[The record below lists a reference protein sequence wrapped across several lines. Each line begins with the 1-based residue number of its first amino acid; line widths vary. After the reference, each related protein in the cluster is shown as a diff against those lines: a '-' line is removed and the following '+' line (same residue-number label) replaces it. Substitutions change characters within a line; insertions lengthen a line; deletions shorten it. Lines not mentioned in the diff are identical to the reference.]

1 MTYSNKSMFLKA
13 VSGVILAGAIIF
25 GGLISCSEKNKPQA
39 SGANNSTFFVDDVKK
54 LGDGFTVVG
63 QTNANG
69 QFDKK
74 LIALE
79 ACLKDN
85 AESKSVSNIN
95 FKITAGEATTSKVSD
110 PKGCV
115 QWVEVIEFNPNDPAK
130 SISMVRMIEALE
142 KHSGSEKFTL
152 SVNPWDNTFSFI
164 KQSPGA
170 TNNVNES
177 FIKYK
182 TKDLTTASVGLPS
195 NYDFYVKIN
204 DEELAGTLADSG
216 NSSASFYIDDV
227 KPVYSRFIG
236 DPNSLGQFSKVLL
249 GLEICLLDAAKKS
262 PVTNVKFKLSAGD
275 FLIEKTTSNK
285 GCIFWQEVIDYVPTS
300 TEYFYPFLREIQAL
314 QSQKGS
320 IKFVYSYNPWI
331 DKVVYEKKMSVTFE
345 DKYTYSDGKTSP
357 LPNVAHDFYVKIA
370 KFDGMDFGYNSIKR
384 QTEIDT
390 LRLKYKGIDYQN
402 VSIDE
407 KLNLTIPYTYV
418 TDLSILFLKQSLGKL
433 VQEKIKMGKF
443 MFHLV
448 FLKEHQIVKNPQ
460 PEEVIAGVSFPGTPL
475 GDAGLV
481 TVPITINFKNLTAL
495 SSRMSVLLTVT
506 SLDEPALFPEQTFEG
521 MVNGITANEQL
532 DINLIPNDSNAHELL
547 AKYNQQEETYSKSRT
562 MLTVDSL
569 LSSEGFKLIE
579 KANVSYTKT
588 GILSVEKETVDLAK
602 SIQNLQDQHEFSTVE
617 KRALCSAFFQGLP
630 DLGGS
635 WTKSCLSGPEKLL
648 SAEITEFVNSNA
660 PKIVGTPSFGT
671 LEILVITSI
680 FQESEDTSF
689 SKGYGLKG
697 NIGATLDGSFNL
709 GYKPEDPKGFY
720 KDPAGN
726 LGFKVGLGGD
736 AYSGKT
742 YSLASKEN
750 KEVSLTST
758 QALTAQQF
766 SITMSAEVKKCL
778 LISAKPV
785 LQAKLTAANLPTSR
799 YLCAEST
806 KENRRENY
814 YLLDQ
819 AKVPKSNSI
828 ADTNSQVVNPL
839 RMLVRGAN
847 SYSYLKSMLTN
858 KYGYKIGLGK
868 MTSDQILNDPSNFM
882 TQEAPLMLSSTRKV
896 ILAK

>member
-1 MTYSNKSMFLKA
+1 MTYSNKSMFLKT
-13 VSGVILAGAIIF
+13 VSGMILSGAIIF
-25 GGLISCSEKNKPQA
+25 GGLISCSEKNKPQP

-95 FKITAGEATTSKVSD
+95 FKITAGEATTTKVSD

-216 NSSASFYIDDV
+216 NSGASFYIDEV
-227 KPVYSRFIG
+227 KFVSSRLIG
-236 DPNSLGQFSKVLL
+236 EPNALGQYSKLLL
-249 GLEICLLDAAKKS
+249 GFEACVLDAAKKA

-275 FLIEKTTSNK
+275 LSVEKTSSNK
-285 GCIFWQEVIDYVPTS
+285 GCIFWQEVIDYIPTGA
-300 TEYFYPFLREIQAL
+300 ENFFPFLRVIQAL

-320 IKFVYSYNPWI
+320 IKFVYSYNPWS
-331 DKVVYEKKMSVTFE
+331 DKFIYDKRASVSTE
-345 DKYTYSDGKTSP
+345 ELYTYMDKSSSP
-357 LPNVAHDFYVKIA
+357 LNKVNHEFYVKIA
-370 KFDGMDFGYNSIKR
+370 NLDETYSSIKR

-407 KLNLTIPYTYV
+407 KLNLTVPYTYV
-418 TDLSILFLKQSLGKL
+418 TDLSILFLKQSLGRL

-448 FLKEHQIVKNPQ
+448 FLKEHQVVKNPQ
-460 PEEVIAGVSFPGTPL
+460 PEEVVAGVSFKGSPL
-475 GDAGLV
+475 GDAGLIS
-481 TVPITINFKNLTAL
+481 VPITINFKNLTAL

-506 SLDEPALFPEQTFEG
+506 SLDEPALFPEQTYEG
-521 MVNGITANEQL
+521 MVNGISANEQL
-532 DINLIPNDSNAHELL
+532 EISLIPNDSNAHELL
-547 AKYNQQEETYSKSRT
+547 AKYNQKVETNLTSRT
-562 MLTVDSL
+562 GFTVDSL

-579 KANVSYTKT
+579 NANVSYTKT

-602 SIQNLQDQHEFSTVE
+602 SIQNLQDQHEFSTIE

-630 DLGGS
+630 DLGGA
-635 WTKSCLSGPEKLL
+635 WVKSCLSSPEKLL
-648 SAEITEFVNSNA
+648 SAEITEFVNSTA

-671 LEILVITSI
+671 LETLVLTSV

-689 SKGYGLKG
+689 SKGYDLQG
-697 NIGATLDGSFNL
+697 NIGANLDAGFNV
-709 GYKPEDPKGFY
+709 GYKPIANTE
-720 KDPAGN
+720 AGI
-726 LGFKVGLGGD
+726 GFKFGLGGKV
-736 AYSGKT
+736 YSSKSYT
-742 YSLASKEN
+742 LAN
-750 KEVSLTST
+750 KDVKGISLTST
-758 QALTAQQF
+758 EALTAQQF

-785 LQAKLTAANLPTSR
+785 LQTKLTTAKLPTSR

-839 RMLVRGAN
+839 RMLVRGTS
-847 SYSYLKSMLTN
+847 SYSFLKSIITN

-896 ILAK
+896 VLAK

>member
-1 MTYSNKSMFLKA
+1 MTYSNKSMFLKT
-13 VSGVILAGAIIF
+13 VSGMILSGAIIF
-25 GGLISCSEKNKPQA
+25 GGLISCSEKNKPQP
-39 SGANNSTFFVDDVKK
+39 SGVNNSTFFVDDVKK

-95 FKITAGEATTSKVSD
+95 FKITAGEATTTKVSD
-110 PKGCV
+110 PKGCI

-130 SISMVRMIEALE
+130 SISMVRMIESLE

-216 NSSASFYIDDV
+216 NSGASFYIDEL
-227 KPVYSRFIG
+227 KPVFSRNIG
-236 DPNSLGQFSKVLL
+236 EPNSLGRFSKVLL
-249 GLEICLLDAAKKS
+249 GFDICLLDAAKKL
-262 PVTNVKFKLSAGD
+262 PVTNVSFKLSAGN
-275 FLIEKTTSNK
+275 FSVEKTTSNK
-285 GCIFWQEVIDYVPTS
+285 GCIFWQEIIDYIPTS
-300 TEYFYPFLREIQAL
+300 NEYFFPFLREIQAL

-331 DKVVYEKKMSVTFE
+331 DKVVYEKKMSVTYE
-345 DKYTYSDGKTSP
+345 DKYSYTDRKTSP
-357 LPNVAHDFYVKIA
+357 LQNVIHDFYVKISN
-370 KFDGMDFGYNSIKR
+370 FDEIDLGYSSIKR

-407 KLNLTIPYTYV
+407 KLNLAVPYTYV

-448 FLKEHQIVKNPQ
+448 FLKEHQTVKNPQ
-460 PEEVIAGVSFPGTPL
+460 PGEVIAGVSFPGTPL
-475 GDAGLV
+475 GDAGLIS
-481 TVPITINFKNLTAL
+481 VPITITFKNLTAL

-547 AKYNQQEETYSKSRT
+547 ANYNQKKESNLTSRT
-562 MLTVDSL
+562 GFTVDSV

-579 KANVSYTKT
+579 NANVSYTKT

-602 SIQNLQDQHEFSTVE
+602 SIQNLQDQHEFSTIE

-630 DLGGS
+630 DLEGS
-635 WTKSCLSGPEKLL
+635 WVKSCLSSPEKLL
-648 SAEITEFVNSNA
+648 SAEITEFINSTA

-671 LEILVITSI
+671 LETLVLTSV

-689 SKGYGLKG
+689 SKGYDLQG
-697 NIGATLDGSFNL
+697 NIGANLDAGFNV
-709 GYKPEDPKGFY
+709 GYKPIANTE
-720 KDPAGN
+720 AGI
-726 LGFKVGLGGD
+726 GFKFGLGGKV
-736 AYSGKT
+736 YSSKSYT
-742 YSLASKEN
+742 LAN
-750 KEVSLTST
+750 KDVKGISLTST
-758 QALTAQQF
+758 EALTAQQF

-785 LQAKLTAANLPTSR
+785 LQTKLTTEKLPTSR
-799 YLCAEST
+799 YLCTEST

-814 YLLDQ
+814 FLLDHV
-819 AKVPKSNSI
+819 KVAKSNSI
-828 ADTNSQVVNPL
+828 ADTYSQVVNPL
-839 RMLVRGAN
+839 RMLVRGTS
-847 SYSYLKSMLTN
+847 SYSFLKSILTN